1 MQLIIASPD
10 GEVLKTDR
18 VDWVNI
24 IRSDG
29 YPISIYANHA
39 PLVTLTTA
47 CHIKYRIEGQVYQK
61 WLSAGILSVADNVIR
76 CWIDSDAPEAEETS
90 STQKHE

>member
-10 GEVLKTDR
+10 GEILKTDR

-29 YPISIYANHA
+29 YPISIYANTMRLWS
-39 PLVTLTTA
+39 PSRRLVILNIALKARFTRSGFLP
-47 CHIKYRIEGQVYQK
+47 E
-61 WLSAGILSVADNVIR
+61 ILSVADNVIR
-76 CWIDSDAPEAEETS
+76 CWIDDNDKPEADETPT
-90 STQKHE
+90 TQT